1 MVPMYGPRPAAQ
13 TASAGRRA
21 VSHTSVS
28 CDWYKNAHARRVAMG
43 VLPSVYG
50 RPPAAGAALGQ
61 AARPV
66 ALHRLPRVH
75 HGLQERERGPGR
87 GDPDLRQVGGRRS
100 VPAGQA
106 GVPGHQVQPVRGR
119 AVRGGMPDPGHVP
132 ARGRHRRLRQGHL
145 HRLQG
150 LHGRLPVRRDLHQ
163 PRGPFGREVQH
174 VRAPAGRRPG
184 AGLRHRLPHRGDPRR
199 RPERPRRQGY
209 PGDQPGAGS
218 GAPAGEGHPA
228 RRLLQGRAPGHAG
241 PAGGAA
247 AGRRPVRLGHPG
259 RSGSA
264 ARHLGTPGPDG
275 VLGGGPAVL
284 RRAAPRAVGLAGQP
298 VHLDQ
303 IGRGRRVRGTGRAGL
318 RRAPALGERRRPLGR
333 SGAVP
338 GVPGP
343 HRRPAGRRPEAP
355 GAVLPDL
362 HPASL
367 AQLAGARGVHPG
379 RVRRPRWPS
388 TWSRRWPG

>member
-1 MVPMYGPRPAAQ
+1 
-13 TASAGRRA
+13 
-21 VSHTSVS
+21 
-28 CDWYKNAHARRVAMG
+28 MG

-209 PGDQPGAGS
+209 PGDQPGAGC
-218 GAPAGEGHPA
+218 
-228 RRLLQGRAPGHAG
+228 RC
-241 PAGGAA
+241 
-247 AGRRPVRLGHPG
+247 AGRRR
-259 RSGSA
+259 
-264 ARHLGTPGPDG
+264 TPGPASSTRARIR
-275 VLGGGPAVL
+275 PRWTRW
-284 RRAAPRAVGLAGQP
+284 RRAGPTAACSPGPPRALRIRSSSP
-298 VHLDQ
+298 
-303 IGRGRRVRGTGRAGL
+303 RGTRAG
-318 RRAPALGERRRPLGR
+318 RCPRRRPCCPTTCR
-333 SGAVP
+333 TTRRGA
-338 GVPGP
+338 GGSACTPGP
-343 HRRPAGRRPEAP
+343 NRSRPARSRY
-355 GAVLPDL
+355 
-362 HPASL
+362 
-367 AQLAGARGVHPG
+367 
-379 RVRRPRWPS
+379 RPRWPS
-388 TWSRRWPG
+388 PGSCPGGTPPPAGPLRYCPWRSWPSPAACWSPT